1 MQLIILASGRGSR
14 LGDLTIN
21 KPKCLVNVNDKSIID
36 YQRKIFKYF
45 KTIIIIVGYK
55 GYLIKKKFKNFK
67 NITFIENKYFRQ
79 TNMVYSL
86 CLAKKYFNK
95 DTIITYSDII
105 FDENIIKN
113 IYKKKK

>member
-55 GYLIKKKFKNFK
+55 GYLIKKNLKTLKISHSLRINIFVKQIWFIHYVLQK
-67 NITFIENKYFRQ
+67 NISTRIQ
-79 TNMVYSL
+79 
-86 CLAKKYFNK
+86 
-95 DTIITYSDII
+95 
-105 FDENIIKN
+105 
-113 IYKKKK
+113 